1 MKTNTLERL
10 LAFIALAAGCT
21 LVAENR
27 LDRLYGRPDPA
38 RYEAPTASASARAD
52 WEKVESVL
60 DRRCVVCH
68 ACYDAP
74 CQLKLTSYEGVTRG
88 ASKASVY
95 APHLVNAP
103 LTRLFVDA
111 QTNEQWRRKGFH
123 PVLNERTPSPEA
135 DRNASVMHR
144 ILDLKRRHAPE
155 SGILPADRY
164 DFSLDRAQQCATIE
178 EMDELEK
185 DHPELGMPFGLPP
198 LSDEEYRTLTQWIE
212 AGAPYA
218 PPPAPDAAHAERV
231 TAWETFLNG
240 DSLKQQLMSR
250 YIYEHWFLAHLYFD
264 DLPEGAYFDL
274 VRSRTP
280 PGSPVDIIATRRPYD
295 DPGVPRVYYR
305 LRRVEET
312 RVAKTHMPLALSA
325 AKMTHLRELFL
336 DADYQVTS
344 LPAYGDRT
352 GSNPFVT
359 FQQIPSRSRYRLML
373 EEAQFTIM
381 GFIKGPV
388 CRGQVAL
395 NVIDDHF
402 WVAFVDPELEQS
414 ELKEDELAE
423 ALNEIQLPAE
433 DEDSLPLLKWKKYA
447 NSETR
452 YLAAKTAA
460 LNRNLGGKQL
470 PTLRLIWDGD
480 GTNRNAALTVFR
492 HFDSAT
498 VVQGFVGGSPETAWI
513 VGYPL
518 LERIHYLLVA
528 GYDVYGRVGH
538 QLTTRLYMDF
548 LRMEGESNFLALLP
562 MASRD
567 SVRDHWYRGVGDDVK
582 QYLQGD
588 KAYFAHETGIV
599 YRTKHP
605 LAELYGLLQKRLAR
619 VMSHRYTLDTRG
631 PSPQVAKSLDRL
643 ASLEGRRV
651 TNLPESSFLTVVTAQ
666 GAEHHYT
673 LLRNSAHLN
682 VSTLFDEAK
691 NRVPDEDTLTIVDGF
706 LGSYPN
712 AFFRVSSNEVP
723 DFVAHVA
730 HLSDERSY
738 ADLMGRYGIRRTDAR
753 FWQHS
758 DSLHA
763 AYRKDWPIEAGLFD
777 YGRYENR

>member
-1 MKTNTLERL
+1 MRPRYL
-10 LAFIALAAGCT
+10 LFIALAAGCT
-21 LVAENR
+21 LAAQNN

-38 RYEAPTASASARAD
+38 RYDAPAASESARTD
-52 WEKVESVL
+52 WEKVEQVL

-88 ASKASVY
+88 GSKDNVY
-95 APHLVNAP
+95 APHLVTAT

-111 QTNEQWRRKGFH
+111 QTSEQWRRKGFH
-123 PVLNERTPSPEA
+123 PVLNERTRSPEA
-135 DRNASVMHR
+135 DRAASVMHR
-144 ILDLKRRHAPE
+144 ILELKRKHAPE

-164 DFSLDRAQQCATIE
+164 DFSLNRAQQCASIE
-178 EMDELEK
+178 EMNYLEK
-185 DHPELGMPFGLPP
+185 EHPELGMPFGLPP
-198 LSDEEYRTLTQWIE
+198 LSDEEYRTITRWIE

-264 DLPEGAYFDL
+264 DLPEGEYFDL

-312 RVAKTHMPLALSA
+312 RVAKTHMPLALST
-325 AKMTHLRELFL
+325 AKMKHLRELFL
-336 DADYQVTS
+336 DADYQVTK

-395 NVIDDHF
+395 NVIDDLF
-402 WVAFVDPELEQS
+402 WVAFVDPELQQS
-414 ELKEDELAE
+414 ELKEYELAE
-423 ALNEIQLPAE
+423 ALNEIELPAA
-433 DEDSLPLLKWKKYA
+433 DEDSLPLLKWKKYS

-452 YLAAKTAA
+452 YLAAKTEA

-480 GTNRNAALTVFR
+480 GSNRNAALTVFR

-498 VVQGFVGGSPETAWI
+498 VVQGFVGRAPETAWI

-567 SVRDHWYRGVGDDVK
+567 SVRDRWYRDVGDDVK

-599 YRTKHP
+599 YRTNDP

-619 VMSHRYTLDTRG
+619 VMSHRYDVTTRG
-631 PSPQVAKSLDRL
+631 LSPQAARSLERL
-643 ASLEGRRV
+643 ASLQGKAV
-651 TNLPESSFLTVVTAQ
+651 TNLPESSFLTVVTPQ

-682 VSTLFDEAK
+682 VSTLFEEAK
-691 NRVPDEDTLTIVDGF
+691 NRVPDEDTLTLVDGF

-712 AFFRVSSNEVP
+712 AFFRVTSNEIP
-723 DFVAHVA
+723 DFVASVA
-730 HLSDERSY
+730 HLSDEASY
-738 ADLMGRYGIRRTDAR
+738 AELMGRYGIRRTDAR
-753 FWQHS
+753 FWQQS
-758 DSLHA
+758 DSLYA
-763 AYRKDWPIEAGLFD
+763 AYRKGWPIEAGLFD